1 MHLSWQK
8 HQELSRIV
16 SNAADKDSGTGL
28 ALMGIALTILAKDLL
43 MYETRSSVTSAWREI
58 GLSWAIIQVQVLS
71 SVINLLL
78 LQSVTS
84 AWGHVMI
91 QSGMIIRID
100 DLNMVTLI
108 GSQSWDQMARGKKI
122 ISCKIQCI
130 TFLWDD
136 WMLLVESDRWAESDE
151 K

>member
-8 HQELSRIV
+8 HLELSRVV

-58 GLSWAIIQVQVLS
+58 GLSWAIIQVHVLS
-71 SVINLLL
+71 SVINLRF
-78 LQSVTS
+78 LQSATS

-91 QSGMIIRID
+91 QSGLIIRVD

-108 GSQSWDQMARGKKI
+108 GSQSWDQMERGKRM
-122 ISCKIQCI
+122 ISSKIQC
-130 TFLWDD
+130 TNFLWDD
-136 WMLLVESDRWAESDE
+136 WMLLLELNRWAESDE

>member
-58 GLSWAIIQVQVLS
+58 GLSWAIIQARSLTQSIMLCWQNKCNEDECQQDKKFHRALPELS
-71 SVINLLL
+71 
-78 LQSVTS
+78 
-84 AWGHVMI
+84 
-91 QSGMIIRID
+91 D
-100 DLNMVTLI
+100 DV
-108 GSQSWDQMARGKKI
+108 S
-122 ISCKIQCI
+122 
-130 TFLWDD
+130 
-136 WMLLVESDRWAESDE
+136 
-151 K
+151 